1 MALASSKIC
10 IIAVNYAPEVTGCA
24 PYTADLAE
32 HLAKLGHQIQVIT
45 ALPHY
50 PQWEIPAEYK
60 AKERR
65 IENLNGVEVFRCGIL
80 VPKKMSAIARVVFEA
95 SFLVTA
101 WWRSRKVKADLVLA
115 VSPAL
120 ADIVVGA
127 RIAKRLNIPY
137 GVLVQDLMTAATTQ
151 SNISGGS
158 KVAGLASAIE
168 SRYLKQATSVAAI
181 TESFSDSIR
190 ALGVD
195 PKRVTVSANYSV
207 KNIERMSRK
216 QAREQLGWPVDTF
229 VLAHTGNMGLKQDLG
244 NLIEA
249 IKLVDSSNAKLLL
262 VGDGSQR
269 DELVAQAVGASNV
282 EFMGLVSDADYSALL
297 SASNVLLINE
307 APTITDMSLPSK
319 LTAYEASGQK
329 ILGAVVPGGNTS
341 KALAKMANATQVP
354 AGNPQLLASEIA
366 KLIIENVEFT
376 AELDAKVSS
385 IDNNAMRENRGNWA
399 LGLLQS

>member
-1 MALASSKIC
+1 MAPAPSNIC

-50 PQWEIPAEYK
+50 PQWEIPVEYK

-65 IENLNGVEVFRCGIL
+65 TENINGVEVFRCGIL

-101 WWRSRKVKADLVLA
+101 WWRSRRVKADLVLA

-127 RIAKRLNIPY
+127 KVAKRLKIPY

-158 KVAGLASAIE
+158 KVAGLAAAIE

-207 KNIERMSRK
+207 KNIERMPRK
-216 QAREQLGWPVDTF
+216 QAREQLGWPDDTF

-244 NLIEA
+244 NLIDA
-249 IKLVDSSNAKLLL
+249 IKLVDSPNAKLLL

-269 DELVAQAVGASNV
+269 DELVAQAAGTTNV

-341 KALAKMANATQVP
+341 KALAKMANSIQVP
-354 AGNPQLLASEIA
+354 AGDPQQLANAITR
-366 KLIIENVEFT
+366 LIIEN
-376 AELDAKVSS
+376 AESNPDLDPDVAQT
-385 IDNNAMRENRGNWA
+385 DNNAMRERRGNWA
-399 LGLLQS
+399 LGLLRD